1 MRSRPHPV
9 RGDGRHEES
18 PANEQNVRGTLA
30 PVVAALFGRPIV
42 HREGVRRPANL
53 IAPGDV
59 GGAVVLIVPAAD
71 SHLRS
76 GPDGEQVPVLQA
88 HLQRPCPETDSIGDA
103 GDRKPRGNLALDGEP
118 HRDDEVNHP
127 REDGRTVLRILPELV
142 EGPEPLVD
150 PGEDIGGSDA
160 RRKPCAHVLRGH
172 LPSSRLADHQA
183 LEEGPDGGGGSGLR
197 EAHRLNHARELL
209 DARAGDERGE
219 GRQVLR
225 TREAKGLAQLP
236 PGLLLLGGGHH
247 GEGRDMELAGVIGH
261 GAP

>member
-18 PANEQNVRGTLA
+18 AGNEQNVCGALA
-30 PVVAALFGRPIV
+30 SVVAPPFGRVNV
-42 HREGVRRPANL
+42 HREGIRPPAHF
-53 IAPGDV
+53 IPPGDV
-59 GGAVVLIVPAAD
+59 GGAVVLLVPGAD
-71 SHLRS
+71 SHLRR
-76 GPDGEQVPVLQA
+76 GPDGEEAPVLPA
-88 HLQRPCPETDSIGDA
+88 HLQRPFPDADSIGDA

-127 REDGRTVLRILPELV
+127 REDGRTVRILPELV

-160 RRKPCAHVLRGH
+160 REPCAHVLRGH
-172 LPSSRLADHQA
+172 LPSSRLTNHQA

-197 EAHRLNHARELL
+197 EPNRLNHARELL
-209 DARAGDERGE
+209 DARAGDERGD

-225 TREAKGLAQLP
+225 TREAEGLAQLP
-236 PGLLLLGGGHH
+236 PGLLLLGGGEH